1 MEPGK
6 GAVVHVKA
14 RPEDQGEGEV
24 AAAGGCADA
33 G

>member
-6 GAVVHVKA
+6 GAVVHAKA
-14 RPEDQGEGEV
+14 WPEDQGEGEV
-24 AAAGGCADA
+24 AAARGCSDA